1 MPDENPIQTLY
12 GHLKTLTKQWFYDK
26 TEIDT
31 KLDDKLDS
39 TDVPTKTSD
48 LTNDGDGSHDFI
60 TKSSTSGLIKNDGT
74 IDTNNYLTQHQDL
87 SDYVEKSSTAG
98 LIKNDGSIDTNTYLT
113 EHQNISG
120 KLDIAQG
127 AGSASKNVVTDSSGN
142 ITVED
147 KPTIPTATSDLTNDG
162 DGTNVFVTTDDSRL
176 SDARTPTAHNQA
188 SSTITNSTA
197 FDNIL
202 AGESTTLTLD
212 DQAKIN
218 SALNTKIG
226 SMQSTIAALEGLEF
240 IVITT
245 NKGTASASTMGKLYI
260 ENANNKTDAYY
271 TENNSGTYSWE
282 KLEDDILED
291 VSIDWSDIQNKP
303 STFTPA
309 SHVHGNLSNTGA
321 IGSTSGKVVVT
332 GTEGVLTTSD
342 WVTEVDNVI
351 QQLTTYGV
359 KHKV

>member
-31 KLDDKLDS
+31 KLNDKLDA

-48 LTNDGDGSHDFI
+48 LTNDGDGTNDFV
-60 TKSSTSGLIKNDGT
+60 TKSSTT
-74 IDTNNYLTQHQDL
+74 
-87 SDYVEKSSTAG
+87 G
-98 LIKNDGSIDTNTYLT
+98 LIKNDGSIDTTTYISQ
-113 EHQNISG
+113 HQDISG
-120 KLDIAQG
+120 KLDIAQTSNKG
-127 AGSASKNVVTDSSGN
+127 KNVVVDSTSGN
-142 ITVED
+142 ITFED
-147 KPTIPTATSDLTNDG
+147 KPTIPTKTSDLTNDG
-162 DGTNVFVTTDDSRL
+162 DGTNVFVKNNDSRL
-176 SDARTPTAHNQA
+176 TDARTPVAHTQA
-188 SSTITNSTA
+188 ASTITNETA

-202 AGESTTLTLD
+202 TGESTTLTLD
-212 DQAKIN
+212 TQAKIN

-226 SMQSTIAALEGLEF
+226 SMQSTITALEGLEF

-260 ENANNKTDAYY
+260 ENNGTTTDAYY
-271 TENNSGTYSWE
+271 TENENGTYSWE

-303 STFTPA
+303 ATFTPS
-309 SHVHGNLSNTGA
+309 SHVHGNISNTGA

-332 GTEGVLTTSD
+332 GTDGVLTTSD
-342 WVTEVDNVI
+342 WVTEVDAVI
-351 QQLTTYGV
+351 QSLTTYGDSLNS
-359 KHKV
+359 